1 MRELKWRISC
11 LGTTA
16 VQATVSTHATRSAG
30 QGRERK
36 KSFCSYIRLSAIGKS
51 GDLVVRCPRI
61 FMRGATQLGSILI
74 ITMLHTLSQHLH
86 FVYCIF
92 KPFITNTVP
101 ILNEAIYPL
110 RLVSIIPLVNVYR
123 YIGHK
128 KTLQFSL
135 GSKDFGE
142 FWVDKT
148 NVAFQQQ
155 LLKFF

>member
-1 MRELKWRISC
+1 MP
-11 LGTTA
+11 LG
-16 VQATVSTHATRSAG
+16 VQGKEGRGRS
-30 QGRERK
+30 
-36 KSFCSYIRLSAIGKS
+36 RLLFHQAICHRQV
-51 GDLVVRCPRI
+51 GDLVRCPRI
-61 FMRGATQLGSILI
+61 FERSNPTGSILI

-92 KPFITNTVP
+92 KPFITNIVP
-101 ILNEAIYPL
+101 ILNEAIHPL
-110 RLVSIIPLVNVYR
+110 RLVSIIPLANVYR